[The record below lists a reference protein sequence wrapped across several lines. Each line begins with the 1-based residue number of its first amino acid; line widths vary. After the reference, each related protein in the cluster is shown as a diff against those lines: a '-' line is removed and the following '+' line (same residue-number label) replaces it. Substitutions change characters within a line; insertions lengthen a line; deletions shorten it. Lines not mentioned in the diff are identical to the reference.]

1 MEDAKASP
9 VAATIEC
16 TVNGVTGDVMIH
28 GIEAKT
34 GATTIHALGSVQ
46 GSPQGSPKATNLD
59 LDVKDGRAEDLLG
72 LFMHDDVPVTGPVW
86 IHAHAYL
93 EPSGNGAEFLQR
105 LHVKGGFEV
114 PRERLSDRQTE
125 ASLTAFSERAQGRKV
140 PDPEKGAASS
150 EHAAADALL
159 LQGTAEIRNAVVSS
173 PRLTFRVPGAEADLG
188 GTFNLHSKAV
198 HLVGQL
204 QHGNRHLSRGD
215 GFPVVAVKAARA
227 LP

>member
-1 MEDAKASP
+1 M
-9 VAATIEC
+9 
-16 TVNGVTGDVMIH
+16 
-28 GIEAKT
+28 
-34 GATTIHALGSVQ
+34 
-46 GSPQGSPKATNLD
+46 
-59 LDVKDGRAEDLLG
+59 
-72 LFMHDDVPVTGPVW
+72 PVTGPVW
-86 IHAHAYL
+86 IDAHAYL

-140 PDPEKGAASS
+140 PIRRRAASS
-150 EHAAADALL
+150 EHADADALSS
-159 LQGTAEIRNAVVSS
+159 LQGTAEIRDAVVSS

-204 QHGNRHLSRGD
+204 SMETDISHAET
-215 GFPVVAVKAARA
+215 GFRSWLLKPLAPFFRKKQAGAVVPIAVTGVPGHYQVTQDLAHDK
-227 LP
+227 